1 MSDRR
6 IERHM
11 IGRTISRYRVLERLG
26 AGGMGE
32 VYRAHDER
40 LERDVALKML
50 RSAPGGRLD
59 RDRIRAEAR
68 TLSQLNH
75 PGISTVYDVE
85 SSDGLEFLVLEL
97 VEGETLDQALRRGPL
112 PEATVRDYGAQI
124 ASALAAA
131 HDRGIVHRDLKPAN
145 IMISPSGR
153 VKLLD
158 FGLAQHCGATAA
170 AETTDGSDPGLLVGT
185 LAYMSPEQMLGRTLD
200 GRSDLYSLGVALYE
214 MSTGRRPFEAELATA
229 LINDTLN
236 TVPRAPRHVAPSL
249 SDEFSRIIMA
259 LLAKD
264 PGQRPES
271 AAALASALLGGAGS
285 AVPAGVDT
293 SAGGVAAPRAISSLA
308 VLPLTNLSGDVE
320 QEFFADGMTEELIL
334 NLAKLGALRVVSRTS
349 VMQFKGGRAAVPEIA
364 RALGVD
370 AIVEGAVIRVGDRV
384 RITAQLIDARD
395 DRHLWAQSYERD
407 LRDVL
412 ALQSEVARAIAEEIR
427 VKILPLERDRL
438 DRARQVD
445 PVAYEE
451 YLRGRFHW
459 NRRTEE
465 GARKA
470 LECFER
476 SIARDPGYAPAYAG
490 LADAYD
496 TLGNYDYLPPH
507 EAFPR
512 ADAAVTRALALDDS
526 LAEAHVSLASLRF
539 NARWDWEGALASFR
553 RALTLDPKSAAAHH
567 WFADLL
573 SAVGHVDE
581 AIAEAAT
588 ARSIDPLNLIVNTGY
603 GLHLFYARRF
613 GEAIEAQ
620 KRTLELDPTFVP
632 ALRSLGGAL
641 EQAGRFDE
649 AIAIYESALA
659 LPGEFSAKGLL
670 AHACAVSGREE
681 RARELLAE
689 LTAAAGSRYVA
700 PYSLA
705 AIRVGLG
712 EHDAAL
718 ELLDRAWRGHDRGMA
733 WLKVSPRFDPL
744 RGHPS
749 FQEILRR
756 LRLDDESI
764 ADLFR

>member
-1 MSDRR
+1 
-6 IERHM
+6 M

-26 AGGMGE
+26 TGGMGE

-40 LERDVALKML
+40 LARDVALKLL
-50 RSAPGGRLD
+50 RPTSPGGRLD
-59 RDRIRAEAR
+59 RDRIRAEAL

-85 SSDGLEFLVLEL
+85 SSEGLEFLVLEL
-97 VEGETLDQALRRGPL
+97 VEGDTLDAILKRGPL
-112 PEATVRDYGAQI
+112 PEATVREYGAQI

-145 IMISPSGR
+145 VMISPSGR

-158 FGLAQHCGATAA
+158 FGLAQHRATTVSPA

-185 LAYMSPEQMLGRTLD
+185 LAYMSPEQLLGRTID
-200 GRSDLYSLGVALYE
+200 GRSDLYSLGVTLYE
-214 MSTGRRPFEAELATA
+214 MATGHRPFEAELVTA

-236 TVPRAPRHVAPSL
+236 TEPRTPRHWMPAL
-249 SDEFSRIIMA
+249 SEGLSRIVLN
-259 LLAKD
+259 LLSKD
-264 PGQRPES
+264 PGQRPKS
-271 AAALASALLGGAGS
+271 AAAAADLLLETGGAAAARSSPATGGS
-285 AVPAGVDT
+285 
-293 SAGGVAAPRAISSLA
+293 VARSIASLA
-308 VLPLTNLSGDVE
+308 VLPLTNLSGDSE

-334 NLAKLGALRVVSRTS
+334 SLAKLQALRVVSRTS

-370 AIVEGAVIRVGDRV
+370 AIVEGSVIRVGDRV

-395 DRHLWAQSYERD
+395 DRHLWAQSYERS
-407 LRDVL
+407 LEDVL

-427 VKILPLERDRL
+427 VQVLPVEKARL
-438 DRARQVD
+438 GRATRVD
-445 PVAYEE
+445 PAAYEQ

-476 SIARDPGYAPAYAG
+476 SIALDPGYAPAYAG

-496 TLGNYDYLPPH
+496 TMGNYDYLPPH

-512 ADAAVTRALALDDS
+512 ADEAVTRALALDDT

-539 NARWDWEGALASFR
+539 NARWDWEGALVSFR
-553 RALTLDPKSAAAHH
+553 RALALDPKSAAAHH

-573 SAVGHVDE
+573 SAVGRVDE
-581 AIAEAAT
+581 AIAEAKE
-588 ARSIDPLNLIVNTGY
+588 ARWIDPLNLIVNTGY
-603 GLHLFYARRF
+603 GLHLFYARRYE
-613 GEAIEAQ
+613 EAIEAQ
-620 KRTLELDPTFVP
+620 ERTLELDPSFVP

-641 EQAGRFDE
+641 EQAGRHDD
-649 AIAIYESALA
+649 AIATYESALA
-659 LPGEFSAKGLL
+659 LPGELSAKGLL
-670 AHACAVSGREE
+670 AHAYAVSGRKE

-689 LTAAAGSRYVA
+689 LTAASGSRYVA

-764 ADLFR
+764 EDLFRQG

>member
-1 MSDRR
+1 
-6 IERHM
+6 M

-40 LERDVALKML
+40 LARDVALKML
-50 RSAPGGRLD
+50 RPATAGGRVD

-97 VEGETLDQALRRGPL
+97 VEGETLDQVLRRGPL
-112 PEATVRDYGAQI
+112 PEAVIRDYGAQV

-158 FGLAQHCGATAA
+158 FGLAQHCGTTAA
-170 AETTDGSDPGLLVGT
+170 AETTDGTDSNLLVGT
-185 LAYMSPEQMLGRTLD
+185 LAYMSPEQMLGSSLD
-200 GRSDLYSLGVALYE
+200 GRSDLYSLGVVLYE
-214 MSTGRRPFEAELATA
+214 MATGRRPFETELATA

-236 TVPRAPRHVAPSL
+236 TVPRAPRHGAPAL
-249 SDEFSRIIMA
+249 SDDLSRLILT

-271 AAALASALLGGAGS
+271 AAAAASALRGDAGS
-285 AVPAGVDT
+285 VLAPGASSPAG
-293 SAGGVAAPRAISSLA
+293 AARVERTINSLA
-308 VLPLTNLSGDVE
+308 VLPLANLSGDTE

-334 NLAKLGALRVVSRTS
+334 NLAKLRALRVVSRTS

-370 AIVEGAVIRVGDRV
+370 AIVEGSVIRAGDRV

-412 ALQSEVARAIAEEIR
+412 ALQSEVARAIADEIR
-427 VKILPLERDRL
+427 VQVLPLEKVRL
-438 DRARQVD
+438 DRALPVD

-465 GARKA
+465 GALKA

-476 SIARDPGYAPAYAG
+476 SIARDPGYARAYAG
-490 LADAYD
+490 LADAYE
-496 TLGNYDYLPPH
+496 TLGIYEYLPPH

-512 ADAAVTRALALDDS
+512 AEAAVTRALALDDS
-526 LAEAHVSLASLRF
+526 LAEAHVSLGSHRF
-539 NARWDWEGALASFR
+539 NARWDWPGSIASYR
-553 RALTLDPKSAAAHH
+553 RAFAIEPNSVAAHH
-567 WFADLL
+567 WYSDLL
-573 SAVGHVDE
+573 SALGRSDE
-581 AIAEAAT
+581 AIAEAKVAQ
-588 ARSIDPLNLIVNTGY
+588 SLDPLSLTVNTSV
-603 GLHLFYARRF
+603 GLHLLYARRF
-613 GEAIEAQ
+613 EESIAAQ
-620 KRTLELDPTFVP
+620 ERTLELDPSFAP

-649 AIAIYESALA
+649 AIAAYERANTI
-659 LPGEFSAKGLL
+659 LPGEISAKALL
-670 AHACAVSGREE
+670 THAYAVSGRTGK
-681 RARELLAE
+681 ARELLAE
-689 LTAAAGSRYVA
+689 LKAASGTRYVA
-700 PYSLA
+700 AYTLA
-705 AIRVGLG
+705 AIHVGLG

-718 ELLDRAWRGHDRGMA
+718 ELLDRGWRERDRGMA
-733 WLKVSPRFDPL
+733 WLKVSPRFDPV
-744 RGHPS
+744 RGHPL

-756 LRLDDESI
+756 LRLDDESVR
-764 ADLFR
+764 ALFA

>member
-1 MSDRR
+1 
-6 IERHM
+6 M

-26 AGGMGE
+26 SGGMGE

-40 LERDVALKML
+40 LARDVALKLL
-50 RSAPGGRLD
+50 RPTTGGRLD

-85 SSDGLEFLVLEL
+85 SSEGLEFLVLEL
-97 VEGETLDQALRRGPL
+97 VEGETLDQILRRGPL
-112 PEATVRDYGAQI
+112 PEATVREYGAQI

-145 IMISPSGR
+145 VMISPSGR

-158 FGLAQHCGATAA
+158 FGLAQHGATSAV

-185 LAYMSPEQMLGRTLD
+185 LAYMSPEQLLGRPID
-200 GRSDLYSLGVALYE
+200 GRSDLYSLGVSLYE
-214 MSTGRRPFEAELATA
+214 MATGRRPFEAELATA

-236 TVPRAPRHVAPSL
+236 TEPRTPRHWVPAL
-249 SDEFSRIIMA
+249 SEGLSRTILN
-259 LLAKD
+259 LLSKD
-264 PGQRPES
+264 PGQRPKS
-271 AAALASALLGGAGS
+271 AAAAASSLGA
-285 AVPAGVDT
+285 
-293 SAGGVAAPRAISSLA
+293 AGGTVALGPAIPAVVGTAARSIASLA
-308 VLPLTNLSGDVE
+308 VLPLTNLSGDAE

-334 NLAKLGALRVVSRTS
+334 NLAKLQALRVVSRTS
-349 VMQFKGGRAAVPEIA
+349 VMQFKGGRAALPEIA

-370 AIVEGAVIRVGDRV
+370 AIVEGSVIRVGDRV
-384 RITAQLIDARD
+384 RITAQLIDGRD

-412 ALQSEVARAIAEEIR
+412 ALQSEVARAIADEIR
-427 VKILPLERDRL
+427 VKVLPLEKVRL
-438 DRARQVD
+438 DRALRVN
-445 PVAYEE
+445 PAAYEE

-459 NRRTEE
+459 NRRTED

-476 SIARDPGYAPAYAG
+476 AIALDPEYARAYAG

-496 TLGNYDYLPPH
+496 TLGSYDYLPPH

-512 ADAAVTRALALDDS
+512 ADQAVTRALALDDS

-539 NARWDWEGALASFR
+539 NAKWDWEGALASFR

-573 SAVGHVDE
+573 SAVGHADE
-581 AIAEAAT
+581 AIAEART

-603 GLHLFYARRF
+603 GLHLFYARRYD
-613 GEAIEAQ
+613 EAIEAQ
-620 KRTLELDPTFVP
+620 ERTLELDPSFVP

-641 EQAGRFDE
+641 EQAGRLDE
-649 AIAIYESALA
+649 AIATFERALA

-670 AHACAVSGREE
+670 AHTYAVSGRKD

-700 PYSLA
+700 PYTLA

-718 ELLDRAWRGHDRGMA
+718 ELLDRAWRGHDRGMS

-744 RGHPS
+744 RAHPS

-756 LRLDDESI
+756 LRLDDESVE
-764 ADLFR
+764 DLFR

>member
-1 MSDRR
+1 
-6 IERHM
+6 
-11 IGRTISRYRVLERLG
+11 
-26 AGGMGE
+26 
-32 VYRAHDER
+32 
-40 LERDVALKML
+40 
-50 RSAPGGRLD
+50 
-59 RDRIRAEAR
+59 
-68 TLSQLNH
+68 
-75 PGISTVYDVE
+75 
-85 SSDGLEFLVLEL
+85 
-97 VEGETLDQALRRGPL
+97 
-112 PEATVRDYGAQI
+112 
-124 ASALAAA
+124 
-131 HDRGIVHRDLKPAN
+131 
-145 IMISPSGR
+145 MISPSGR

-185 LAYMSPEQMLGRTLD
+185 LAYMSPEQMLGRSLD

-214 MSTGRRPFEAELATA
+214 MVTGHRPFEAELATA

-236 TVPRAPRHVAPSL
+236 TVPRAPRHWASTL
-249 SDEFSRIIMA
+249 SDDLSRFILT

-264 PGQRPES
+264 PGQRPTS
-271 AAALASALLGGAGS
+271 AAAVASALQGGAGS
-285 AVPAGVDT
+285 DLAMGAAA
-293 SAGGVAAPRAISSLA
+293 SAGAGDAARTIGSLA
-308 VLPLTNLSGDVE
+308 VLPLTNLSGDAE

-334 NLAKLGALRVVSRTS
+334 NLAKLQALRVVSRTS
-349 VMQFKGGRAAVPEIA
+349 VMQFKGGRATIPEIA

-427 VKILPLERDRL
+427 VQILPVEKARL
-438 DRARQVD
+438 DRARRVD
-445 PVAYEE
+445 PAAYEE

-553 RALTLDPKSAAAHH
+553 RALALDPKSVAAHH
-567 WFADLL
+567 WYADLL
-573 SAVGHVDE
+573 TAVGRADD
-581 AIAEAAT
+581 AIAEAGT
-588 ARSIDPLNLIVNTGY
+588 ARSLDPLSLIVNTGY
-603 GLHLFYARRF
+603 GLHLFYGRRYE
-613 GEAIEAQ
+613 EAIEAQ
-620 KRTLELDPTFVP
+620 ERTLELDPSFAP
-632 ALRSLGGAL
+632 ALRSLGGAF
-641 EQAGRFDE
+641 EQTGRFDE
-649 AIAIYESALA
+649 AIAAYERAA
-659 LPGEFSAKGLL
+659 LPGELSAKALL
-670 AHACAVSGREE
+670 AHAHAVSGRTAK
-681 RARELLAE
+681 ARELLAE
-689 LTAAAGSRYVA
+689 LTAASGARYVA
-700 PYSLA
+700 PFTLA
-705 AIRVGLG
+705 AIHVGLG
-712 EHDAAL
+712 EHAAAL

-744 RGHPS
+744 REETK

-756 LRLDDESI
+756 LRLDDESVR
-764 ADLFR
+764 ALFP

>member
-1 MSDRR
+1 
-6 IERHM
+6 M

-26 AGGMGE
+26 TGGMGE

-40 LERDVALKML
+40 LARDVALKLL
-50 RSAPGGRLD
+50 RPTTAGGRLD
-59 RDRIRAEAR
+59 RDRIRAEAL

-85 SSDGLEFLVLEL
+85 SSEGLEFLVLEL
-97 VEGETLDQALRRGPL
+97 VEGETLDAILKRGPL
-112 PEATVRDYGAQI
+112 PEATVREYGAQI

-145 IMISPSGR
+145 VMISPSGR

-158 FGLAQHCGATAA
+158 FGLAQHHATTVSPA

-185 LAYMSPEQMLGRTLD
+185 LAYMSPEQLLGRTID
-200 GRSDLYSLGVALYE
+200 GRSDLYSLGVTLYE
-214 MSTGRRPFEAELATA
+214 MATGRRPFEAELATA

-236 TVPRAPRHVAPSL
+236 TEPRAPRHWMPALSEGLSRVIVSL
-249 SDEFSRIIMA
+249 LS
-259 LLAKD
+259 KN
-264 PGQRPES
+264 PGQRPKS
-271 AAALASALLGGAGS
+271 AAAAANSLLEGGSVSAARS
-285 AVPAGVDT
+285 SPPAGG
-293 SAGGVAAPRAISSLA
+293 SVAQSIASLA
-308 VLPLTNLSGDVE
+308 VLPLTNLSGDSD

-334 NLAKLGALRVVSRTS
+334 NLAKLQALRVVSRTS

-370 AIVEGAVIRVGDRV
+370 AIVEGSVIRVGDRV

-427 VKILPLERDRL
+427 VQILPVEKARL
-438 DRARQVD
+438 GRATQVD
-445 PVAYEE
+445 PAAYEQ
-451 YLRGRFHW
+451 YLRGRFYW

-476 SIARDPGYAPAYAG
+476 SIALDPGYAPAYAG

-512 ADAAVTRALALDDS
+512 ADEAVTRALALDDT

-539 NARWDWEGALASFR
+539 NARWDWEGALVSFR
-553 RALTLDPKSAAAHH
+553 RALALDPKSAAAHH

-573 SAVGHVDE
+573 SAVGKVDE
-581 AIAEAAT
+581 AIAEAKE
-588 ARSIDPLNLIVNTGY
+588 ARWIDPLNLIVNVGY
-603 GLHLFYARRF
+603 GLHLFYGRRYE
-613 GEAIEAQ
+613 EAIEAQ
-620 KRTLELDPTFVP
+620 ERTLELDPTFVP

-641 EQAGRFDE
+641 EQAGRIDE
-649 AIAIYESALA
+649 AIATYERALA

-670 AHACAVSGREE
+670 AHAYAVSGKKD

-689 LTAAAGSRYVA
+689 LTAASGSRYVA

-764 ADLFR
+764 EDLFRQG

>member
-1 MSDRR
+1 
-6 IERHM
+6 M

-26 AGGMGE
+26 SGGMGE

-40 LERDVALKML
+40 LERDVALKVI
-50 RSAPGGRLD
+50 RPAAGGRLD

-75 PGISTVYDVE
+75 PGISAVYDVE

-97 VEGETLDQALRRGPL
+97 VEGETLDAILARGPL
-112 PEATVRDYGAQI
+112 PEARVRDYGAQI

-131 HDRGIVHRDLKPAN
+131 HERGIVHRDLKPAN
-145 IMISPSGR
+145 VMISPSGR

-158 FGLAQHCGATAA
+158 FGLAQNCGTNAA
-170 AETTDGSDPGLLVGT
+170 AETTDGSDAGLLVGT
-185 LAYMSPEQMLGRTLD
+185 LAYMSPEQMLGRPVD

-214 MSTGRRPFEAELATA
+214 MATGRRPFEAELATA
-229 LINDTLN
+229 LINDALN
-236 TVPRAPRHVAPSL
+236 TAPRAPREWAPAL
-249 SDEFSRIIMA
+249 SDDLSKFILT
-259 LLAKD
+259 LLDKD
-264 PGQRPES
+264 PGRRPDS
-271 AAALASALLGGAGS
+271 AAAVASALLDGAGGAIAPG
-285 AVPAGVDT
+285 PARPAD
-293 SAGGVAAPRAISSLA
+293 AGDAARTIRSLA
-308 VLPLTNLSGDVE
+308 VLPLTNLSGDAE

-334 NLAKLGALRVVSRTS
+334 NLAKLQALRVVSRTS
-349 VMQFKGGRAAVPEIA
+349 VMQFKGGRTAVPAIA
-364 RALGVD
+364 RALGVE

-427 VKILPLERDRL
+427 VQILPLEQVRL
-438 DRARQVD
+438 ERVRRVD

-476 SIARDPGYAPAYAG
+476 SIARDPEYAPAYAG

-496 TLGNYDYLPPH
+496 TMGNYDYLPPH

-512 ADAAVTRALALDDS
+512 AEAAVTRALALDDS
-526 LAEAHVSLASLRF
+526 SAEPHVSLASLRF
-539 NARWDWEGALASFR
+539 NARWDWEGSLASFR
-553 RALTLDPKSAAAHH
+553 RAFALDPKSVAGHH
-567 WFADLL
+567 WYSDLL
-573 SAVGHVDE
+573 SALGRGEE
-581 AIAEAAT
+581 AIAEARLAQ
-588 ARSIDPLNLIVNTGY
+588 SLDPLSLIVNTSV
-603 GLHLFYARRF
+603 GLHLFYGRRNE
-613 GEAIEAQ
+613 EAIEAHR
-620 KRTLELDPTFVP
+620 RTLELDPSFAP

-641 EQAGRFDE
+641 EQAGRYDE
-649 AIAIYESALA
+649 AIAAYERAHA
-659 LPGEFSAKGLL
+659 ILPGELSAHALL
-670 AHACAVSGREE
+670 AHAYAVSGREGK
-681 RARELLAE
+681 ARELLAE
-689 LTAAAGSRYVA
+689 MIEAAGTRYVA
-700 PYSLA
+700 PYALA

-712 EHDAAL
+712 ERDAAL

-744 RGHPS
+744 RAHPS

-764 ADLFR
+764 EDLFR

>member
-1 MSDRR
+1 
-6 IERHM
+6 
-11 IGRTISRYRVLERLG
+11 
-26 AGGMGE
+26 MGE

-40 LERDVALKML
+40 LARDVALKVL
-50 RSAPGGRLD
+50 RPAAGGRLD

-75 PGISTVYDVE
+75 PGISAVYDVE

-97 VEGETLDQALRRGPL
+97 VEGETLDEILKRGPL

-124 ASALAAA
+124 ANALGAA

-145 IMISPSGR
+145 VMISPSGR

-185 LAYMSPEQMLGRTLD
+185 LAYMSPEQMLGRSLD

-214 MSTGRRPFEAELATA
+214 MATGHRPFEAELATA

-236 TVPRAPRHVAPSL
+236 TVPRAPRHWASTL
-249 SDEFSRIIMA
+249 SDDLSRFILT

-271 AAALASALLGGAGS
+271 AAAAASALQG
-285 AVPAGVDT
+285 
-293 SAGGVAAPRAISSLA
+293 SAGGALATGAAAPPRTEVAERTIGSLA
-308 VLPLTNLSGDVE
+308 VLPLTNLSGDAE

-334 NLAKLGALRVVSRTS
+334 NLAKLRALRVVSRTS

-427 VKILPLERDRL
+427 VQILPVEKARL

-553 RALTLDPKSAAAHH
+553 RALALDPKSAAAHH
-567 WFADLL
+567 WYADLL
-573 SAVGHVDE
+573 TAVGRADD
-581 AIAEAAT
+581 AIAEAGM
-588 ARSIDPLNLIVNTGY
+588 ARSLDPLSLIVNTGY
-603 GLHLFYARRF
+603 GLHLFYGRRYE
-613 GEAIEAQ
+613 EAIAAQ
-620 KRTLELDPTFVP
+620 ERTLELDPSFSP
-632 ALRSLGGAL
+632 ALRSLGGAF
-641 EQAGRFDE
+641 EQTGRFDE
-649 AIAIYESALA
+649 AIATYERAHAL
-659 LPGEFSAKGLL
+659 LPGELSAKALL
-670 AHACAVSGREE
+670 AHAYAVSGRTAK
-681 RARELLAE
+681 ARELLAE
-689 LTAAAGSRYVA
+689 LTAASGARYVA
-700 PYSLA
+700 PFTLA

-744 RGHPS
+744 RGEAK
-749 FQEILRR
+749 FEEILRR
-756 LRLDDESI
+756 LRLDDESVR
-764 ADLFR
+764 ALFA